1 MNDCHVEAVEALFR
15 GELDQAEAARVS
27 AHLAAC
33 PECKAE
39 LRWLERERR
48 FFQSR
53 REAYPPP
60 PSLADVLAATRTA
73 SQPRQIAQSRSAA
86 PGRARRVVLGFGLA
100 AAFLIGVVTLLAP
113 PSPSPEV
120 AADPRTPNA
129 DELRTV
135 HYDECY
141 ACSPATE
148 HSPSQPEPGP
158 ESEPCDELSTSSG
171 VTFPVC
177 RPREK

>member
-1 MNDCHVEAVEALFR
+1 MNDCHIEAVEALFR
-15 GELDQAEAARVS
+15 GELEQAEATRVS
-27 AHLAAC
+27 AHLAVC
-33 PECKAE
+33 PECTAE

-53 REAYPPP
+53 EGAFPPP
-60 PSLADVLAATRTA
+60 PSLAEVLAATRAA
-73 SQPRQIAQSRSAA
+73 SQPRQIAQSKSAA
-86 PGRARRVVLGFGLA
+86 PGRVRWMVLGFGLA
-100 AAFLIGVVTLLAP
+100 AAFLLGAVLLLAP

-120 AADPRTPNA
+120 AADPRAVPHN
-129 DELRTV
+129 
-135 HYDECY
+135 ECY

-148 HSPSQPEPGP
+148 HSPSEPEPGP
-158 ESEPCDELSTSSG
+158 ESEPCDDSSTSSG

>member
-27 AHLAAC
+27 EHLAVC
-33 PECKAE
+33 PECTAE

-53 REAYPPP
+53 EGAYPPP
-60 PSLADVLAATRTA
+60 PSLAEVLAATRAA
-73 SQPRQIAQSRSAA
+73 SQPRQIAQSKSAA
-86 PGRARRVVLGFGLA
+86 PGRARWVVLGFGLA
-100 AAFLIGVVTLLAP
+100 AAFLIGTVILLAP

-120 AADPRTPNA
+120 AADPRAPNA
-129 DELRTV
+129 DEPHTIPHR
-135 HYDECY
+135 ECY
-141 ACSPATE
+141 ACSPASDDSLAE
-148 HSPSQPEPGP
+148 PQPPP
-158 ESEPCDELSTSSG
+158 EPCDELSSSSG

-177 RPREK
+177 GPQEK